1 MPEKKDERCGWG
13 LLPGRMDVQES
24 TVIVDDDLTVMN
36 DFAND
41 FNSTSSFI
49 HIDAAVTR
57 IS

>member
-24 TVIVDDDLTVMN
+24 TVIVDDDPTVMN

-41 FNSTSSFI
+41 FNSTSSFRYI
-49 HIDAAVTR
+49 QQ
-57 IS
+57 